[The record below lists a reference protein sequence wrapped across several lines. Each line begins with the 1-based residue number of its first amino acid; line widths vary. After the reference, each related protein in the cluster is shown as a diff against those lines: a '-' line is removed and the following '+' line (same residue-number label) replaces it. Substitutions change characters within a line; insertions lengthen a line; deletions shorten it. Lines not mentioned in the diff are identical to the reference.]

1 MHKPEA
7 DFPHAECDP
16 VLETKPMKNP
26 LPVSFVIFGLP
37 TSAIHAAE
45 PLRFTFG
52 NAELAPGIKRVF
64 AGSIDSRENGFGFA
78 PGSAIRPCAISRA
91 NRSRSPSRMTCRLST
106 LRIPIP
112 SKHSPFLRA
121 RR

>member
-7 DFPHAECDP
+7 DFPHAKCDP
-16 VLETKPMKNP
+16 VLETKPMKNS
-26 LPVSFVIFGLP
+26 LPVSFVILGQP
-37 TSAIHAAE
+37 AGAIHAAE

-52 NAELAPGIKRVF
+52 NAELAPGTKRVS
-64 AGSIDSRENGFGFA
+64 ADSIYSRENGFGFE
-78 PGSAIRPCAISRA
+78 PGSAIRPCAIRRA
-91 NRSRSPSRMTCRLST
+91 NRSRSPSRMTYRLST